1 MNRNTYRTPS
11 SRPGCR
17 KCRLQQR
24 LSARNLSAPFASG
37 CDSRTKLQVVSAMYE
52 YIIKSWDE
60 LPDRNKKALGFDLV
74 VGSEGEEAALNYM
87 ARLFIEYA
95 QLSFGRALVARR
107 RRLPL
112 DGVPGQC
119 REAAVSRLD

>member
-1 MNRNTYRTPS
+1 
-11 SRPGCR
+11 
-17 KCRLQQR
+17 
-24 LSARNLSAPFASG
+24 
-37 CDSRTKLQVVSAMYE
+37 MYE